1 LDRIDQDIFNREGR
15 ETSRRWEEKM
25 KFLKVENWE
34 TKIRIGQ
41 DFFYHGWGQD
51 GISMDLK
58 HRSSIFNPDW
68 IREIRG

>member
-1 LDRIDQDIFNREGR
+1 
-15 ETSRRWEEKM
+15 M

-41 DFFYHGWGQD
+41 DIFYHGWGQD
-51 GISMDLK
+51 GIGMDLS
-58 HRSSIFNPDW
+58 HSSFGFNPDW